1 MIPDSYVSRF
11 GKTTG
16 ASRDDVAHGFTTI
29 PDRSYK
35 DNMTPKPNLPNREE
49 LVVIASSPNCD
60 GVSCFARRV
69 AGHPDA
75 EQAAIA
81 TRDGTAAI
89 QTRGGRALTLD
100 VKFTA
105 LTRYM
110 ARTRKL

>member
-1 MIPDSYVSRF
+1 
-11 GKTTG
+11 
-16 ASRDDVAHGFTTI
+16 
-29 PDRSYK
+29 
-35 DNMTPKPNLPNREE
+35 MTPKPNLPNREK

-81 TRDGTAAI
+81 TTDGTAAI
-89 QTRGGRALTLD
+89 QTMGVGRAFTLA

-105 LTRYM
+105 LTSSM